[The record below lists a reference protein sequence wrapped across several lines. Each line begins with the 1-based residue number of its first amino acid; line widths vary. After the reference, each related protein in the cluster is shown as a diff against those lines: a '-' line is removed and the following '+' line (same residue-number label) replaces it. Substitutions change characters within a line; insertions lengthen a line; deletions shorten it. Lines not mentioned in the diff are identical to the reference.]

1 MYPFINN
8 IIQAVFARS
17 DQIFDKSDER
27 FARSDE
33 IFYKNMNKRRR

>member
-8 IIQAVFARS
+8 TIQAMFAQS
-17 DQIFDKSDER
+17 DQIFDKYDER